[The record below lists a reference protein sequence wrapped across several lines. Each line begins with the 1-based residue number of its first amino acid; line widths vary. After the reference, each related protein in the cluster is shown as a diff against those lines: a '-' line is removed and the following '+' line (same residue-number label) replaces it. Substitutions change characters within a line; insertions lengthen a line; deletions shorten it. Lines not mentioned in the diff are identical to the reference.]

1 MYIYITN
8 YGGYK
13 MNERVTLISIF
24 DNKSLSK
31 IEYYAKQINE
41 KLCIVPFGKSL
52 ENRENVDTLTYH
64 FTLSV

>member
-1 MYIYITN
+1 
-8 YGGYK
+8 

-52 ENRENVDTLTYH
+52 ANRENIDTLTYH
-64 FTLSV
+64 FTLSA